1 MANKYKYIYTLYIDN
16 LCHWRWPV
24 APLFPVDLLKEHFV
38 PALPTKYI
46 YRTKMTKTN
55 LCQYT
60 RLLSVK
66 ISIKKWSSWVV
77 IWGVAIV
84 GGLFLYPRIQFRI
97 HTRGRWILLWRQGLT
112 IFTVWHNQ
120 FFTSLENKSTQIFY
134 FVSQVFYRTKQKAKN
149 VKLTV
154 LLGHHCHCSYTMLSL
169 KKNTGTC
176 NV

>member
-97 HTRGRWILLWRQGLT
+97 HTRGRWILLRRRGLT

-120 FFTSLENKSTQIFY
+120 FFTSLENKSTQILTLSVRY
-134 FVSQVFYRTKQKAKN
+134 FTEQNKR
-149 VKLTV
+149 
-154 LLGHHCHCSYTMLSL
+154 L
-169 KKNTGTC
+169 KMWS
-176 NV
+176 